1 MHRTSK
7 SNRTRKLMLGAA
19 AATLVAGI
27 FAVSTG
33 VGQAGENCAGLDT
46 ALQNNL
52 NFIAGQRANPDA
64 LSGARIA
71 NRQAV
76 VDQIQRRRAVAACT
90 ADVGAAKP
98 LANVNAG
105 AGSSDINALVPALG
119 FSPGDPNATA
129 DRVGPTGVKVPGRCP
144 PTQAQVNAQVALKN
158 GTLPSGT
165 DLESRIQRF
174 EKTLSAIQ
182 DLKCPASSTTLLGR
196 LNSLT
201 ALRGNANSDNILRGL
216 GLNQTPADK
225 AAGNAAPQNPP
236 ANNAGAGSG
245 DINALVPALGFS
257 PGDPN
262 ATADRVGPTGVKVPG
277 RCPPTQAQVNAQ
289 VALKNGTLPS
299 GTDLESRI
307 QRFEKTLSAIQDLK
321 CPASSTTLLGRL
333 NSLTA
338 LRGNANSDN
347 ILRGLGLNQTPAG

>member
-1 MHRTSK
+1 MYRSSK
-7 SNRTRKLMLGAA
+7 SNRTRKLTLGAV

-33 VGQAGENCAGLDT
+33 VGRAGEN
-46 ALQNNL
+46 
-52 NFIAGQRANPDA
+52 
-64 LSGARIA
+64 
-71 NRQAV
+71 
-76 VDQIQRRRAVAACT
+76 
-90 ADVGAAKP
+90 
-98 LANVNAG
+98 AG
-105 AGSSDINALVPALG
+105 ASSGNINALVPALG

-158 GTLPSGT
+158 ANLPSGT

-201 ALRGNANSDNILRGL
+201 ALRGNGNRDNILRGL
-216 GLNQTPADK
+216 GLNETPADK
-225 AAGNAAPQNPP
+225 AAPAATNPP
-236 ANNAGAGSG
+236 AGGATGNAGASSAN
-245 DINALVPALGFS
+245 INALVPALGFS

-289 VALKNGTLPS
+289 VALKNANLPS

-338 LRGNANSDN
+338 LRGNGNRDN
-347 ILRGLGLNQTPAG
+347 ILRRLGLNETPAG

>member
-1 MHRTSK
+1 MLSVMNCCHIIARISRHK
-7 SNRTRKLMLGAA
+7 QYRNEEEPCMYRRGVSGRTRKLVVGGAA
-19 AATLVAGI
+19 AALLGSAL
-27 FAVSTG
+27 AVGTG
-33 VGQAGENCAGLDT
+33 MSQATVQPGGN
-46 ALQNNL
+46 
-52 NFIAGQRANPDA
+52 AGQ
-64 LSGARIA
+64 G
-71 NRQAV
+71 
-76 VDQIQRRRAVAACT
+76 
-90 ADVGAAKP
+90 
-98 LANVNAG
+98 NAG
-105 AGSSDINALVPALG
+105 ASSGNTNALVPALG
-119 FSPGDPNATA
+119 FSPGNPNATA

-158 GTLPSGT
+158 ASLPSGT

-201 ALRGNANSDNILRGL
+201 ALRANANRDNILRGL
-216 GLNQTPADK
+216 GLNETPADQA
-225 AAGNAAPQNPP
+225 AAGSGGAA
-236 ANNAGAGSG
+236 ASGATGNAGASSG
-245 DINALVPALGFS
+245 NINALVPALGFS
-257 PGDPN
+257 PGNPD

-289 VALKNGTLPS
+289 VALKNASLPS

-338 LRGNANSDN
+338 LRANANRDN
-347 ILRGLGLNQTPAG
+347 ILRGLGLNETPAG

>member
-1 MHRTSK
+1 MLSVLNCCHITARTSRHK
-7 SNRTRKLMLGAA
+7 QHRDDEEPCMYRRGVSSRTRKLLIGGAA
-19 AATLVAGI
+19 AALLGSAL
-27 FAVSTG
+27 AVGTG
-33 VGQAGENCAGLDT
+33 MSQAAEQG
-46 ALQNNL
+46 
-52 NFIAGQRANPDA
+52 
-64 LSGARIA
+64 
-71 NRQAV
+71 
-76 VDQIQRRRAVAACT
+76 
-90 ADVGAAKP
+90 
-98 LANVNAG
+98 NAG
-105 AGSSDINALVPALG
+105 AIDALVPALG

-158 GTLPSGT
+158 ASLPSGT

-201 ALRGNANSDNILRGL
+201 ALRGNANRDNVLRGL
-216 GLNQTPADK
+216 GLNETPADR
-225 AAGNAAPQNPP
+225 AAATGSGDAA
-236 ANNAGAGSG
+236 ASGATGNAGAGSG
-245 DINALVPALGFS
+245 DVNALVPALGFS

-289 VALKNGTLPS
+289 VALKNANLPS

-338 LRGNANSDN
+338 LRGNANRDN
-347 ILRGLGLNQTPAG
+347 ILRGLGLNETPAG

>member
-1 MHRTSK
+1 MYRRGVS
-7 SNRTRKLMLGAA
+7 SRTRKLVIGGAA
-19 AATLVAGI
+19 AALLGSAL
-27 FAVSTG
+27 AVGTG
-33 VGQAGENCAGLDT
+33 MSQAAEQG
-46 ALQNNL
+46 
-52 NFIAGQRANPDA
+52 
-64 LSGARIA
+64 
-71 NRQAV
+71 
-76 VDQIQRRRAVAACT
+76 
-90 ADVGAAKP
+90 
-98 LANVNAG
+98 NAG
-105 AGSSDINALVPALG
+105 ASSGDINALVPALG
-119 FSPGDPNATA
+119 FSPGNPNATA

-158 GTLPSGT
+158 ANLPSGT

-174 EKTLSAIQ
+174 EKTLSAVQ

-201 ALRGNANSDNILRGL
+201 ALRENANRDNTLRGL
-216 GLNQTPADK
+216 GLNETPADK
-225 AAGNAAPQNPP
+225 AAASGATG
-236 ANNAGAGSG
+236 NAGASSG

-257 PGDPN
+257 PGNPN

-289 VALKNGTLPS
+289 VALKNANLPS

-307 QRFEKTLSAIQDLK
+307 QRFEKTLSAVQDLK

-338 LRGNANSDN
+338 LRENANRDN
-347 ILRGLGLNQTPAG
+347 TLRGLGLNETPADKAAGNAAPQNAPAK

>member
-1 MHRTSK
+1 MYRRGVS
-7 SNRTRKLMLGAA
+7 SRTRKLLIGGAA
-19 AATLVAGI
+19 AALLGSAL
-27 FAVSTG
+27 AVGTG
-33 VGQAGENCAGLDT
+33 MSQAAEQG
-46 ALQNNL
+46 
-52 NFIAGQRANPDA
+52 
-64 LSGARIA
+64 
-71 NRQAV
+71 
-76 VDQIQRRRAVAACT
+76 
-90 ADVGAAKP
+90 
-98 LANVNAG
+98 NAG
-105 AGSSDINALVPALG
+105 ASSGGINALVPALG

-158 GTLPSGT
+158 ANLPSGV

-201 ALRGNANSDNILRGL
+201 ALRGNANRDDILRGL
-216 GLNQTPADK
+216 GLNETPADR
-225 AAGNAAPQNPP
+225 AAATGSGDAA
-236 ANNAGAGSG
+236 ASGATGNAGAGSG
-245 DINALVPALGFS
+245 GIDALVPALGFS

-289 VALKNGTLPS
+289 VALKNANLPS
-299 GTDLESRI
+299 GVDLESRI

-338 LRGNANSDN
+338 LRGNANRDD
-347 ILRGLGLNQTPAG
+347 ILRGLGLNETPAG